1 MLHLGNPILR
11 DVVAFPERA
20 WARNFAGRLTAVE
33 KA

>member
-1 MLHLGNPILR
+1 MPHLGSPILR
-11 DVVAFPERA
+11 DLAVILERA